1 MEAGDRGSAGVV
13 PDERTRDERLP
24 AESADQVPV
33 RILPMGDAAILV
45 ETGDI
50 DDVLV
55 LAPALHDLALSGDP
69 ALAEVTDIVPAARTV
84 LLVARRTS
92 DLPGIGERVRL
103 LAADL
108 DRSGST
114 ERAHVV
120 DIPVRYDGPDLEDV
134 SGITGLSVQEV
145 VDAHTGTS
153 WRVGFGGFAPGFAYL
168 VGGDPRLVVP
178 RRSSPRTSVPVGAVG
193 LAGEFSGI
201 YPRSSPGGWQL
212 IGSTDV
218 VLWDAERDPPALLQP
233 GATVRFV
240 EST

>member
-1 MEAGDRGSAGVV
+1 MAAPLQAQS
-13 PDERTRDERLP
+13 
-24 AESADQVPV
+24 SSHVPV

-45 ETGDI
+45 ETDDI
-50 DDVLV
+50 DAVLA

-69 ALAEVTDIVPAARTV
+69 ALAEVSDIVPAARTV

-92 DLPGIGERVRL
+92 DLPGIGERVRR
-103 LAADL
+103 LAGDL
-108 DRSGST
+108 DRSGSAAL
-114 ERAHVV
+114 AHVV
-120 DIPVRYDGPDLEDV
+120 EVPVRYDGPDLADV
-134 SGITGLSVQEV
+134 ATSTGLSVQEV
-145 VDAHTGTS
+145 VAAHTGTS

-168 VGGDPRLVVP
+168 VGGDPRLAVP

-218 VLWDAERDPPALLQP
+218 VLWDADRDPPALLQP
-233 GATVRFV
+233 GATVTFV
-240 EST
+240 EAS